1 MEETKNLMLVWDAA
15 HIFGVLFLL
24 ASPYTAC
31 AFCILSGALWKKE
44 LPIVRNVYMFM
55 AWWFLVTFRSYFL
68 GILSTVFLFYISPR
82 VFHEA
87 ISRLLPIHII
97 WYLNLLYP
105 PPKISN
111 KKSSNNYS
119 LSNVNNNTNNNTTS
133 DNNTTPEVSIILCNM
148 NESLDT
154 LKINIDSI
162 VKSKKF
168 AEKSLGIKHIRM
180 VFSDGGSK
188 NIEDIRE
195 KFGDMFDLITIIPG
209 GKLRGRHVATLNEPS
224 DIIVAYD
231 SDRKYDIENTY
242 KHLQAFFQNKNPC
255 SDENGELVSNVVGTT
270 HYVNSDGTLPFNGG
284 NSAYLR
290 QVYIDNPFDID
301 IREAKWIWQEEEIDW
316 RNKLAKC
323 GKVTSVDANYSD
335 IDPIPLLSCMKR
347 ILNLKNSFGG
357 GNDRSNMTED
367 IYQVAT
373 KVATTLTIN
382 YLISCCI

>member
-31 AFCILSGALWKKE
+31 AFCILSGTFWKKE

-367 IYQVAT
+367 NYHVAT
-373 KVATTLTIN
+373 KVATTLTLN
-382 YLISCCI
+382 YLISCSI